1 LLGRLEALAQQDPS
15 IAKAIAHVSPA
26 EQSFDFTTP
35 EQFRA
40 KAREAVLG
48 LAPRLDGRTFHVR
61 IHRRGWKGVLTSTDE
76 ERSLAE
82 AVIESTRQE
91 GAPAHVSF
99 EDPDAVILIDIVGNR
114 AGVALWTRAD
124 RHAHP
129 LLPAC

>member
-1 LLGRLEALAQQDPS
+1 
-15 IAKAIAHVSPA
+15 
-26 EQSFDFTTP
+26 
-35 EQFRA
+35 
-40 KAREAVLG
+40 
-48 LAPRLDGRTFHVR
+48 
-61 IHRRGWKGVLTSTDE
+61 VLTSTDE

-82 AVIESTRQE
+82 AVIDSTQQE